1 MDIVESGHTSL
12 RKDNKYQN
20 ISFTSLLNH
29 LNGRTK
35 SRKVGP
41 QGVLIE
47 LQDGVIVSW
56 VLNIQKVGLFIT
68 L

>member
-1 MDIVESGHTSL
+1 MNIIKSVHTSL
-12 RKDNKYQN
+12 RKANKYQN

-29 LNGRTK
+29 FNGRFR

-56 VLNIQKVGLFIT
+56 VLNIQKASLFVT